1 MGDYKYIKSN
11 FSDNFNV
18 RTQRLVC
25 ADIDTLC
32 NRIFNDQMFLDYNIK
47 SNQTFD
53 NGCKIILQNKKNNLA
68 IILNIIQNGDFHCIL
83 DFYMYE
89 YKLSTKRIRILKE
102 FIKIEYFLL
111 EGISSFNTC
120 DIDESWNK
128 NINLVKTIDSDI
140 RTA

>member
-18 RTQRLVC
+18 RTQRLVY

-32 NRIFNDQMFLDYNIK
+32 NRIFNNQIFLDYNIK

-53 NGCKIILQNKKNNLA
+53 NGYRIILQNKKNNLA
-68 IILNIIQNGDFHCIL
+68 IILNIIKNGDSHCIL

-89 YKLSTKRIRILKE
+89 YKLSTKKIRILKE

-111 EGISSFNTC
+111 EGIASFNTC
-120 DIDESWNK
+120 DIDEGWNK